1 MMGAAALRR
10 ADSSLVAIVMTCVVA
25 WFVLA
30 LGETGVVLQSLCS
43 AGALWLL
50 APSPTFALALVL
62 SSPAQ
67 IAASWALMLAAMML
81 PLTIDHLRHVH
92 LRSFANRRTRSK
104 LLFLCAYLSVWAAA
118 GVVLQVVAVAARLGL
133 PTLCVA
139 LVFGS
144 AVLWQVS
151 PAKQWCLNRCHRQ
164 PALAA
169 FGGRADWDLL
179 RYGARVG
186 AACVGACSALMVLPL
201 VVEQYHL
208 AVMIAVGIFI
218 YAERLEKPAPLCWR
232 WRGAGKAL
240 RIALAQTR
248 MRLGSEPTRRAVF
261 RAPAQE
267 RLLQ

>member
-10 ADSSLVAIVMTCVVA
+10 ADASLAVIATTCVIA
-25 WFVLA
+25 WSVLS

-43 AGALWLL
+43 AGALRLPVQS
-50 APSPTFALALVL
+50 PSLALALVL
-62 SSPAQ
+62 SSPVQ

-118 GVVLQVVAVAARLGL
+118 GVVLQGVAVAARLGL

-218 YAERLEKPAPLCWR
+218 YAERLENPAPLCWR

-248 MRLGSEPTRRAVF
+248 MRLGSEPTKRAVF
-261 RAPAQE
+261 WMPAQE